1 MTPLR
6 TKLEHNLGWI
16 ALSLLLLG
24 CLWVMRPFISSFLW
38 AVVLSFSVWPAYR
51 RLLKWVG
58 DRHTVAA
65 LLVALGMVCVILL
78 PFVVVGATWVKMSMN
93 SQPPRG
99 DGWTPGC
106 PRPHRGLSKFPLL
119 VR

>member
-24 CLWVMRPFISSFLW
+24 CLWVMRPFFSSFLW

-58 DRHTVAA
+58 DRHTIAA
-65 LLVALGMVCVILL
+65 LLMALGMVCVILL
-78 PFVVVGATWVKMSMN
+78 PFVVVGATWGQNVN
-93 SQPPRG
+93 ELTTAAR
-99 DGWTPGC
+99 
-106 PRPHRGLSKFPLL
+106 
-119 VR
+119 